1 MAVVATAAPRASA
14 ADVLQLRT
22 RRISIAFISIMGIAL
37 LAMIPIF
44 LFLVQNTSAA
54 YGAIFAAIVAVVSL
68 ILVYRGQRRVGN
80 AIFFAVCLL
89 IPIAVALAGLGEPET
104 LPAIMISVVALLLI
118 LLIPTGVLVSP
129 VYSAVATI
137 LAAGAILATIY
148 LSGHPDL
155 TSRAPLFAVIFVFA
169 GGVIFFF
176 SRIQNQLM
184 EQSVS
189 ASEQERTSLTQLQE
203 LIGQMEDLRGNATSG
218 SRFMAESLQE
228 INEIITSY
236 AEQVETVAS
245 QSGDL
250 GGEVSESKERLAELK
265 SGLGQII
272 ASIGEQGSVVDRNAS
287 RQKEMAESLESV
299 RTETTQT
306 EGKNNELEE
315 ISQRGRKGIDQILT
329 AIETVES
336 YQTQLHD
343 INQVM
348 SRIAAQTNILAM
360 NASIEAAHAGDAGR
374 GFAVVANEIRNLS
387 DEANTRT
394 KEISGIIKEMSTA
407 ITEAAKVGDET
418 GQALISI
425 TEGVAASAPMVRNV
439 RMSIDR
445 YKTGIDE
452 MVQDTDNLVTITR
465 EIGEA
470 ADAQGERV
478 QKYDQTFSRVLE
490 ATERIG
496 AAIEELQRYNA
507 KTRTIVESLDSVRE
521 NQDAV
526 NAQIDELMQTA
537 QADDLDQA

>member
-44 LFLVQNTSAA
+44 LFLVQNISAA
-54 YGAIFAAIVAVVSL
+54 YGAVFATIVAVLSL

-118 LLIPTGVLVSP
+118 ILIPTGVLISP

-137 LAAGAILATIY
+137 LAAGATLATIY

-184 EQSVS
+184 EQSVA

-272 ASIGEQGSVVDRNAS
+272 ASIGEQGSVVDRNAT

-306 EGKNNELEE
+306 EEKNNELEE

-537 QADDLDQA
+537 RADDLDQA